1 MPRPNV
7 PGHKPLHARPAHAN
21 DGDRRWSGGGQDL
34 VRSISRNLLTTAT
47 PDVTDQLMLSGV
59 SSIRFSCYDGAQWND
74 AWDTSSVSSVNTN
87 LPVAV
92 RVDIQM
98 AGNNAGQP
106 IEIMVPIDSQARTNA
121 VIATASST
129 GS

>member
-1 MPRPNV
+1 M
-7 PGHKPLHARPAHAN
+7 
-21 DGDRRWSGGGQDL
+21 
-34 VRSISRNLLTTAT
+34 
-47 PDVTDQLMLSGV
+47 
-59 SSIRFSCYDGAQWND
+59 
-74 AWDTSSVSSVNTN
+74 SSVNTN

-121 VIATASST
+121 VITASSST

>member
-1 MPRPNV
+1 MRNS
-7 PGHKPLHARPAHAN
+7 GNNA
-21 DGDRRWSGGGQDL
+21 GGGQDL

-74 AWDTSSVSSVNTN
+74 TWDTSSVSSVNTH

-121 VIATASST
+121 VITTSSST